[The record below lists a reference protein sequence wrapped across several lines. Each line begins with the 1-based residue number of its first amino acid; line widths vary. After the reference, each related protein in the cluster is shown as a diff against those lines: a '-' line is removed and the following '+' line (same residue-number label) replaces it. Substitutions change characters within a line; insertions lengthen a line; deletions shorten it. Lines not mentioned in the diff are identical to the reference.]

1 MKIVDLES
9 FLSPEWGKTSN
20 GFVTTQFGA
29 ALEFMVQGAQEVT
42 LKFAKKYD
50 GLSLVLSLNGE
61 NWHEINVENNVL
73 KLSVTDGH
81 YILLVR
87 SIAGNQMTLWT
98 NPITL
103 VSGQIDSGE
112 LAPIATNVNYITFIG
127 DSITA
132 GEEMIEHEP
141 HPELS
146 YPELIAEILHKPLAR
161 IGYGGSGLTPSAP
174 FQEPTA
180 VEALWHVAPNVERP
194 RVSSDLV
201 IVNYGTN
208 DYNYGATVQ
217 DFCFGL
223 RVYLLELI
231 KRFHDAKI
239 VLLVPFNGAFKKVF
253 EQEIKR
259 FDCFV
264 LLDTTPWKIS
274 PQQVHPNILEHERVA
289 KLLLGGLI

>member
-29 ALEFMVQGAQEVT
+29 ALEFMVQGAQKVT
-42 LKFAKKYD
+42 LKFAKKYE

-274 PQQVHPNILEHERVA
+274 PQQVHLNILEHERVA

>member
-29 ALEFMVQGAQEVT
+29 ALEFMVQGAQKVT
-42 LKFAKKYD
+42 LKFAKKYES
-50 GLSLVLSLNGE
+50 LSLVLSLNGE

-208 DYNYGATVQ
+208 DYNYSATVQ

-239 VLLVPFNGAFKKVF
+239 VILVPFNGAFKKVF

>member
-1 MKIVDLES
+1 MKIVNLEP

-29 ALEFMVQGAQEVT
+29 ALVFMVQGAREVT
-42 LKFAKKYD
+42 LKFAQKYE

-61 NWHEINVENNVL
+61 NWHEINVENNVT
-73 KLSVTDGH
+73 KLSVTDGR
-81 YILLVR
+81 YMVLLR
-87 SIAGNQMTLWT
+87 AIAGNQMTLWT

-103 VSGQIDSGE
+103 VSAQIDNGK
-112 LAPIATNVNYITFIG
+112 LAPIVTDVNYITFIG

-132 GEEMIEHEP
+132 GEEMDEHES
-141 HPELS
+141 HPEFS
-146 YPELIAEILHKPLAR
+146 YPELVSEMLHRPLAR
-161 IGYGGSGLTPSAP
+161 ISYGGSGLTPSAP

-208 DYNYGATVQ
+208 DYNYGATMQ

-223 RVYLLELI
+223 RVYLLELV

-239 VLLVPFNGAFKKVF
+239 VLLVPFNGAFKEVF

-264 LLDTTPWKIS
+264 LLDTTSWKIS
-274 PQQVHPNILEHERVA
+274 PQQVHPNIMEHKRAA